1 METWFG
7 KSLEKTDSSLK
18 NKTIQK
24 DGELEGMVIER
35 LMLVHHHI
43 SKVRAYFLKFL
54 NTCTYIMHSQGK
66 IITVVKLKL
75 CYPIR
80 S

>member
-43 SKVRAYFLKFL
+43 SKVRAYFLKLL

-66 IITVVKLKL
+66 IIIVVK
-75 CYPIR
+75 
-80 S
+80 